1 MRKVN
6 VPVDMSSEQKVILG
20 IVSMRQLIYI
30 AIGGSVIYAF
40 VPFTWNLLA
49 GFPLMFKLVACILP
63 ALPVV
68 VVVAPLAFIRKKNY
82 HMFYDFY
89 LLIRFN
95 AKNQHGVWRNGTT
108 SKKWMEE
115 L

>member
-1 MRKVN
+1 MRKVS

-20 IVSMRQLIYI
+20 VVSIRQLIYV
-30 AIGGSVIYAF
+30 AIGVGVIYAF
-40 VPFTWNLLA
+40 VPTLWKLLA
-49 GFPLMFKLVACILP
+49 GLPIIFKIVVCVIPAIPVLVVI
-63 ALPVV
+63 V
-68 VVVAPLAFIRKKNY
+68 PLAFIKKKNY

-95 AKNQHGVWRNGTT
+95 AKNQHGVWRKGST

-115 L
+115 I